1 VYLWIGADKP
11 EFNDS
16 GFFVPVR
23 FFMSD
28 SASVLARTCVL
39 QVRAFLWALYVF
51 LSDGG
56 AM

>member
-1 VYLWIGADKP
+1 MYLAIGADKP

-16 GFFVPVR
+16 GFFVSVR

-39 QVRAFLWALYVF
+39 QVRAFLWAR
-51 LSDGG
+51 SGEGG